1 MMWYY
6 YSPVG
11 TFIIAHDPQSGYG
24 LWLDTDHLGSYPL
37 PEAAAAAVASQQTGF
52 ADWDQRPEV
61 KPPPDLDHW
70 MMVRGPRGT
79 D

>member
-24 LWLDTDHLGSYPL
+24 LWHDTDHLGSYPL
-37 PEAAAAAVASQQTGF
+37 PEAAAQAVASQQTGYP
-52 ADWDQRPEV
+52 AWDQWQEA

-70 MMVRGPRGT
+70 IMVRGPCGT

>member
-11 TFIIAHDPQSGYG
+11 TFIVAHDPQSGYG
-24 LWLDTDHLGSYPL
+24 LWLNTACLGSYPL
-37 PEAAAAAVASQQTGF
+37 SEAAAQAVCAQQTGC
-52 ADWDQRPEV
+52 AEWDSRTAV
-61 KPPPDLDHW
+61 TPPPDLDRW